1 MRNFKNYEV
10 WKKAHQLVIYIYKDI
25 LHQLPPEEK
34 YEISKQ
40 LRRAAYSVPLNIAE
54 GCGRSSEKDFSHFL
68 DMALGSAHEV
78 EYCSILI
85 ADLKYLDDEL
95 CKKLIID
102 ITEVKAMLIGLI
114 KSIKK
119 Q

>member
-10 WKKAHQLVIYIYKDI
+10 WKKSHELVLLIYRNI
-25 LHQLPPEEK
+25 LPYLPDDEK
-34 YEISKQ
+34 YGISNQ
-40 LRRAAYSVPLNIAE
+40 LRRAAYSIPLNIAE
-54 GCGRSSEKDFSHFL
+54 GCGRSSDKDFSHFL

-85 ADLKYLDDEL
+85 SDLEFLSEER
-95 CKKLIID
+95 CKALIIR
-102 ITEVKAMLIGLI
+102 ISEVKAMLIGLI

-119 Q
+119 

>member
-10 WKKAHQLVIYIYKDI
+10 WKKAHQLVLYIYKDI

-40 LRRAAYSVPLNIAE
+40 LRRAAYSVPLNISE
-54 GCGRSSEKDFSHFL
+54 GCGRSSEKDFSH
-68 DMALGSAHEV
+68 
-78 EYCSILI
+78 
-85 ADLKYLDDEL
+85 
-95 CKKLIID
+95 CKKLIIEV
-102 ITEVKAMLIGLI
+102 TEVKAMLIGLI